1 MFPVLAAEAGVQE
14 LQKLLLQLRAAAVLP
29 RSNCC
34 TWSPWKHAGFRTLPR
49 PPVLLGRRLPQPQPA
64 AKLQAA
70 KSSLL
75 AKLLATTHS
84 LKPVA
89 KTRLAAATAATC
101 CNCQVQPPVAVA
113 AGVAVA
119 VAVLAAFAVLAAV
132 AAAAVALGP
141 S

>member
-1 MFPVLAAEAGVQE
+1 MFPVLAAGAGVQE

-70 KSSLL
+70 RSSLL

-89 KTRLAAATAATC
+89 KTRLAGATAATC
-101 CNCQVQPPVAVA
+101 CNCQVQPPFAVA
-113 AGVAVA
+113 AVA
-119 VAVLAAFAVLAAV
+119 VAVLAAFAVLASV